1 MILHLPCCLAT
12 DYRTLSHE
20 GKQAENST
28 AEVEMK
34 RCPFCDP
41 DEEMIIWKD
50 ENVYVI
56 RDLYPVSPSHTLIIP
71 FRHFASV
78 FDATDDELQSISR
91 ALRFRKEQLERSLA
105 ADGYNIGVNEGAAA
119 GQTIPHVHIH
129 LIPRFERDV
138 DDPRGGIRGVIPE
151 KKTYP
156 GL

>member
-1 MILHLPCCLAT
+1 MS
-12 DYRTLSHE
+12 D
-20 GKQAENST
+20 
-28 AEVEMK
+28 
-34 RCPFCDP
+34 CPFCNP
-41 DEEMIIWKD
+41 DESRIIWKD

-56 RDLYPVSPSHTLIIP
+56 RDLYPASPSHTLIIP

-78 FDATDDELQSISR
+78 FDATYDELTSISH
-91 ALRFRKEQLERSLA
+91 ALRIRKRQLEQSLA
-105 ADGYNIGVNEGAAA
+105 ADGYNIGVNEGKAA

-156 GL
+156 RS

>member
-1 MILHLPCCLAT
+1 
-12 DYRTLSHE
+12 
-20 GKQAENST
+20 
-28 AEVEMK
+28 MK

-41 DEEMIIWKD
+41 DENLIIWKD
-50 ENVYVI
+50 ENVYVV
-56 RDLYPVSPSHTLIIP
+56 RDLYPVSASHTLIIP

-78 FDATDDELQSISR
+78 FDATDDELHSISR

-105 ADGYNIGVNEGAAA
+105 ADGYNIGVNEGTAA
-119 GQTIPHVHIH
+119 GQTIHHVHIH

>member
-1 MILHLPCCLAT
+1 
-12 DYRTLSHE
+12 
-20 GKQAENST
+20 
-28 AEVEMK
+28 MK
-34 RCPFCDP
+34 ECPFCNP
-41 DEEMIIWKD
+41 DGARILWRD

-71 FRHFASV
+71 FRHFASI
-78 FDATDDELQSISR
+78 FDATTEELSSIAK
-91 ALRFRKEQLERSLA
+91 ALTIRKGQLEQSLA

-151 KKTYP
+151 KKIYRNT
-156 GL
+156 

>member
-1 MILHLPCCLAT
+1 
-12 DYRTLSHE
+12 
-20 GKQAENST
+20 
-28 AEVEMK
+28 MK
-34 RCPFCDP
+34 RCPFCNP
-41 DEEMIIWKD
+41 DEKKIIWKD
-50 ENVYVI
+50 ENVYVV

-78 FDATDDELQSISR
+78 FDATDDELHSISR

-105 ADGYNIGVNEGAAA
+105 ADGYNIGVNEGTAA

>member
-1 MILHLPCCLAT
+1 
-12 DYRTLSHE
+12 
-20 GKQAENST
+20 
-28 AEVEMK
+28 MK
-34 RCPFCDP
+34 RCPFCEP
-41 DEEMIIWKD
+41 DEKMIIWKD
-50 ENVYVI
+50 DNVYVV

-78 FDATDDELQSISR
+78 FDATDDELRSISR

-105 ADGYNIGVNEGAAA
+105 ADGYNIGVNEGTAA

>member
-1 MILHLPCCLAT
+1 M
-12 DYRTLSHE
+12 
-20 GKQAENST
+20 EN
-28 AEVEMK
+28 
-34 RCPFCDP
+34 CPFCEPED
-41 DEEMIIWKD
+41 DRIIWKD

-71 FRHFASV
+71 FRHFSSI
-78 FDATDDELQSISR
+78 FEATEDELRSFSR
-91 ALRFRKEQLERSLA
+91 ALIFRKQQLERSLA

-151 KKTYP
+151 KRAYP
-156 GL
+156 GSYRK